1 MKGAKQIM
9 YIDVNEGG
17 RGNTPNEKVQVINNT
32 AANDVLKADTT
43 AVVTFFMK
51 AEQAQTVEDIYE
63 IAEKYLA
70 DTRECRKHN
79 LPFKHLTADFRKVFW
94 CTFLGEWKIIN
105 FYFNTSW
112 IDAAKHG
119 NNRELLEPY
128 MGKGYRC
135 DGAMVS
141 RLWSEQQSVLAGCIK
156 LCDVSLKDGIK
167 KYDENI
173 TEIAKLLAT
182 QLH

>member
-1 MKGAKQIM
+1 M
-9 YIDVNEGG
+9 YIDVSEGG
-17 RGNTPNEKVQVINNT
+17 RGNAPDQKVQVINS
-32 AANDVLKADTT
+32 AAVNDVLKADTT

-51 AEQAQTVEDIYE
+51 AEEAQTVEDIYAG
-63 IAEKYLA
+63 AERYWA
-70 DTRECRKHN
+70 DTRECKKHN
-79 LPFKHLTADFRKVFW
+79 PPCNHLGADFRKVFW
-94 CTFLGEWKIIN
+94 CTALGEWKIIN

-112 IDAAKHG
+112 MDAAKHG

-128 MGKGYRC
+128 MGKNYRC

-173 TEIAKLLAT
+173 TQIAKLLAT

>member
-1 MKGAKQIM
+1 MD
-9 YIDVNEGG
+9 IDVSNGG
-17 RGNTPNEKVQVINNT
+17 RGNTPDEKVQVINN
-32 AANDVLKADTT
+32 AAVNDVLKSGTT

-63 IAEKYLA
+63 GAEKYWA
-70 DTRECRKHN
+70 DTIKYEKHD
-79 LPFKHLTADFRKVFW
+79 LPCKHLSADFRKVFW

-119 NNRELLEPY
+119 NNRDLLEPY
-128 MGKGYRC
+128 LGSDYRC
-135 DGAMVS
+135 DGAMVA

-173 TEIAKLLAT
+173 TEIAKLLAS